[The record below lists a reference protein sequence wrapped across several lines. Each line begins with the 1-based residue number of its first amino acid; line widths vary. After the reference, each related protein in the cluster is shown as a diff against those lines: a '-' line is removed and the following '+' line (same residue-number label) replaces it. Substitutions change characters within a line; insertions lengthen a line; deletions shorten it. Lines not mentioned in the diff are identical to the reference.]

1 MTLERRVFA
10 WCHDPPFLITHGQND
25 SAVSV
30 AEVGSF
36 NVPVKTAIVRQRK
49 RARAGDRRFE
59 ISTHDQGVCSI
70 SRMVGN

>member
-10 WCHDPPFLITHGQND
+10 WCHDPPFLITHGQNG

-36 NVPVKTAIVRQRK
+36 NVPVKTASVRQRK
-49 RARAGDRRFE
+49 RARAG
-59 ISTHDQGVCSI
+59 GP
-70 SRMVGN
+70 